1 MKYYFG
7 LDALRASMMLLGL
20 FVHAAALFNYTDFWV
35 KSELAPNLFI
45 TNLGNFISIFR
56 METFFLL
63 CGFLGAMLVQHK
75 TQDYFLDNRK
85 KRVLI
90 PLISGI
96 FLLSIIL
103 PSLIPSIYPLDISA
117 EGLIHHFWFMITL
130 LLLSLVSVTSI
141 YKNTIKIL
149 LKKGI
154 IINIFFST
162 IIFTITSLLLFFLL
176 KIVNPISPNT
186 YYILNII
193 LNKTIYYLIFY
204 IIGNLIYSGSGVFLF
219 IKSKC
224 FVALS
229 LGLVLVS
236 IILFNYKLQTQNL
249 PFLIQIVKSY
259 IDFFSSLFLSLI
271 LFYYFLN
278 ITKTNNIIKLLVSSS
293 LIVYFFHY
301 PITYI
306 LGPVLDPYFSNV
318 YFLYM
323 TTITLT
329 FLLSLMV
336 FIILKKFDLTRT
348 LFGIK

>member
-90 PLISGI
+90 PLISGV
-96 FLLSIIL
+96 FLLSIALPLFI
-103 PSLIPSIYPLDISA
+103 PSLYPLNISA
-117 EGLIHHFWFMITL
+117 EGLIRHFWFMITL
-130 LLLSLVSVTSI
+130 LLLSLISI
-141 YKNTIKIL
+141 TNAYKNIIKTL
-149 LKKGI
+149 LKRGI
-154 IINIFFST
+154 IANIAFST
-162 IIFTITSLLLFFLL
+162 IIFTISSFLLFLLL
-176 KIVNPISPNT
+176 KIVNPFSSDA

-204 IIGNLIYSGSGVFLF
+204 IIGNLIYSGSNIFLF
-219 IKSKC
+219 IKSKW
-224 FVALS
+224 FIALS
-229 LGLVLVS
+229 LGLVALSV
-236 IILFNYKLQTQNL
+236 ILFNYKIQNPNP
-249 PFLIQIVKSY
+249 PFLIQVVKSY
-259 IDFFSSLFLSLI
+259 IDFFSSLSLSLI
-271 LFYYFLN
+271 LFYYFLI
-278 ITKTNNIIKLLVSSS
+278 ITKINNTIKFLVKSS

-306 LGPVLDPYFSNV
+306 LGPILDPYFSNV
-318 YFLYM
+318 YFLYI

-329 FLLSLMV
+329 FVMSLMV
-336 FIILKKFDLTRT
+336 FIILKQFNLTRI